1 MAPLNLQVVIFDMS
15 RTMFIDDS
23 AAVAIADLIRIAA
36 VRRQG
41 RVVIAGL
48 TRPVTDTLDAFGLR
62 ATMPEGLIVTDMDA
76 ARARARDLLTS
87 K

>member
-1 MAPLNLQVVIFDMS
+1 MS

-36 VRRQG
+36 VRRHG

-48 TRPVTDTLDAFGLR
+48 TKPVTETLDAFGLR
-62 ATMPEGLIVTDMDA
+62 ATMPEGLIVMDMDA
-76 ARARARDLLTS
+76 ARARVRDLLTS
-87 K
+87 R